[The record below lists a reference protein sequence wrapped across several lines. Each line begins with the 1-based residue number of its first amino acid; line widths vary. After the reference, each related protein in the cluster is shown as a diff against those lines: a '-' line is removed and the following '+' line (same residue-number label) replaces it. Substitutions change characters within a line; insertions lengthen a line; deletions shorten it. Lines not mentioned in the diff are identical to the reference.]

1 MHDLVFLRRIDSNM
15 SVVKVIELIGE
26 SPDSW
31 EGACKN
37 ALEVAA
43 KSVRGIVGIDVD
55 HFTCKVKDNKIAAF
69 RANIK
74 VAFKYEA

>member
-1 MHDLVFLRRIDSNM
+1 M

-26 SPDSW
+26 SATSW
-31 EGACKN
+31 EDACKS
-37 ALEVAA
+37 ALAVAG

-55 HFTCKVKDNKIAAF
+55 HFTCKVEDNKIVAF

-74 VAFKYEA
+74 LAFKYES

>member
-1 MHDLVFLRRIDSNM
+1 M

-26 SPDSW
+26 SPNSW
-31 EGACKN
+31 EEACKN
-37 ALEVAA
+37 ALTVAA
-43 KSVRGIVGIDVD
+43 KTVRGIVGIDVD
-55 HFTCKVKDNKIAAF
+55 HFTCKVEDSKTVAF

>member
-1 MHDLVFLRRIDSNM
+1 M

-26 SPDSW
+26 SPNSW
-31 EGACKN
+31 EEATKN

-55 HFTCKVKDNKIAAF
+55 HFTAKVKENKVVAF
-69 RANIK
+69 RANIR
-74 VAFKYEA
+74 VAFKY

>member
-1 MHDLVFLRRIDSNM
+1 M
-15 SVVKVIELIGE
+15 SFFNLIGRCC
-26 SPDSW
+26 SPLLFLPTG
-31 EGACKN
+31 EVA
-37 ALEVAA
+37 VAA

-55 HFTCKVKDNKIAAF
+55 HFTCKVEDNKIVAF

>member
-1 MHDLVFLRRIDSNM
+1 M

-26 SPDSW
+26 SPNSW
-31 EGACKN
+31 EEATKN

-55 HFTCKVKDNKIAAF
+55 HFTAKVKENKVVAF
-69 RANIK
+69 RANIR

>member
-1 MHDLVFLRRIDSNM
+1 MGVI
-15 SVVKVIELIGE
+15 KVIELIGE
-26 SPDSW
+26 SPTSW
-31 EGACKN
+31 EEATKN

-55 HFTCKVKDNKIAAF
+55 HFTAKVDDNKIKAF
-69 RANIK
+69 RANIR

>member
-1 MHDLVFLRRIDSNM
+1 MM

-26 SPDSW
+26 SPNSW
-31 EGACKN
+31 EEATKN
-37 ALEVAA
+37 ALDVAS

-55 HFTCKVKDNKIAAF
+55 HFTAKVQDNKVVAF
-69 RANIK
+69 RANIR

>member
-1 MHDLVFLRRIDSNM
+1 M

-26 SPDSW
+26 SPNSW
-31 EGACKN
+31 EEATKN

-55 HFTCKVKDNKIAAF
+55 HFTAKVQDNKVVAF
-69 RANIK
+69 RANIR
-74 VAFKYEA
+74 VAFKYEV

>member
-1 MHDLVFLRRIDSNM
+1 M

-26 SPDSW
+26 SPKSW
-31 EGACKN
+31 EDACKS
-37 ALEVAA
+37 ALAVAA

-55 HFTCKVKDNKIAAF
+55 HFTCKVDDNKVVAF
-69 RANIK
+69 RANVK

>member
-1 MHDLVFLRRIDSNM
+1 M

-31 EGACKN
+31 EDACKN
-37 ALEVAA
+37 ALALAA
-43 KSVRGIVGIDVD
+43 KSVRNIVGIDVD
-55 HFTCKVKDNKIAAF
+55 HFTCKVKDSKIIAF

-74 VAFKYEA
+74 VAFKYEP

>member
-1 MHDLVFLRRIDSNM
+1 M

-31 EGACKN
+31 EDACKN
-37 ALEVAA
+37 ALTVAA

-55 HFTCKVKDNKIAAF
+55 HFTCKVDNNKVVAF
-69 RANIK
+69 RANVK

>member
-1 MHDLVFLRRIDSNM
+1 MGVI
-15 SVVKVIELIGE
+15 KVIELIGE
-26 SPDSW
+26 SSNSW
-31 EGACKN
+31 EEATKN

-55 HFTCKVKDNKIAAF
+55 HFTAKVEDNKIKAF
-69 RANIK
+69 RANVR

>member
-1 MHDLVFLRRIDSNM
+1 M

-26 SPDSW
+26 SPKSW
-31 EGACKN
+31 EEATQN
-37 ALEVAA
+37 ALDVAA
-43 KSVRGIVGIDVD
+43 KTLRGIVGIDVD
-55 HFTCKVKDNKIAAF
+55 HFTAKVKENKIVAF